1 MKQAIE
7 NGGVGGILDSQTE
20 WLSEVSHGKRS
31 KEEVIIGEDV
41 NGKIT

>member
-7 NGGVGGILDSQTE
+7 NCGVGGILDSQTE

-31 KEEVIIGEDV
+31 DEEVIIGKDV

>member
-7 NGGVGGILDSQTE
+7 NCGVGGILDSQTE

-31 KEEVIIGEDV
+31 KEEVIIGKDV